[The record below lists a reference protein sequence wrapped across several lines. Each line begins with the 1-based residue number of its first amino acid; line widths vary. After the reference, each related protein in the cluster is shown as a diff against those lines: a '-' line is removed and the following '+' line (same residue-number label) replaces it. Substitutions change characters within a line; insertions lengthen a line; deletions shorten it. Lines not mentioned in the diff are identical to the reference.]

1 MLILEV
7 KKSTLWSSITKKE
20 AKVIRISWQCLNAQ
34 IYSFDHLFWICC
46 STINL
51 KTYWRFTSHFPNM
64 HSLNREGCLK
74 HAFAGALMETR
85 LINGWAYWTWENCTI
100 GRDRSMDKVVAHQ
113 ELKQQ
118 WSDKSWLIVM
128 NLNINLRQLVWSW
141 LFIKNCNNYLR
152 QFDCSSRVAE
162 TIVRDSLVVWFSS
175 RIATIII
182 DIIKNFNS
190 NLR

>member
-1 MLILEV
+1 MLPR
-7 KKSTLWSSITKKE
+7 LWLLVGSDRPRDQGTKGQTMSVIELSWTAKKE

-51 KTYWRFTSHFPNM
+51 KTYWRFTSHSPNM

-100 GRDRSMDKVVAHQ
+100 GRDRSMDKVVALQ
-113 ELKQQ
+113 ELQQ
-118 WSDKSWLIVM
+118 QLSEGDWLIIKY
-128 NLNINLRQLVWSW
+128 L
-141 LFIKNCNNYLR
+141 LFNPICA
-152 QFDCSSRVAE
+152 RVE
-162 TIVRDSLVVWFSS
+162 KIC
-175 RIATIII
+175 
-182 DIIKNFNS
+182 
-190 NLR
+190 

>member
-1 MLILEV
+1 MIFKEWPGGSPIKV
-7 KKSTLWSSITKKE
+7 FSIRGEERHSMHQLKWK
-20 AKVIRISWQCLNAQ
+20 Q
-34 IYSFDHLFWICC
+34 IWHSPIFA
-46 STINL
+46 
-51 KTYWRFTSHFPNM
+51 SHSPKM
-64 HSLNREGCLK
+64 HSLKREGCLK

-85 LINGWAYWTWENCTI
+85 LINGCAYWTWENCTI

-113 ELKQQ
+113 ELQQQ
-118 WSDKSWLIVM
+118 WSDKSWLIIK
-128 NLNINLRQLVWSW
+128 NLNSNLRQLVWSW
-141 LFIKNCNNYLR
+141 FLIKNCNNYLR